1 MRGSGIKHIFTEDK
15 LFMGQRQLGQQC
27 GCNVMLRAIDVNAPR
42 LSDGTA
48 HHQQRYPV
56 AFYRQIVDMFGI
68 SSQVVWNKHNHR
80 ILPLGKLTELSY
92 KITCT
97 TIRIGKGVQPVILQ
111 TTERYFKRLVAAGG
125 LQDTEMRSFLF
136 CSSFGSFGFQV
147 FQQTVEYEMVV
158 RPPLT

>member
-1 MRGSGIKHIFTEDK
+1 
-15 LFMGQRQLGQQC
+15 
-27 GCNVMLRAIDVNAPR
+27 
-42 LSDGTA
+42 
-48 HHQQRYPV
+48 
-56 AFYRQIVDMFGI
+56 MFGI

-92 KITCT
+92 KIACT

-136 CSSFGSFGFQV
+136 GSSFGSFGFQV